1 MSELFC
7 VAILT
12 SNAGPFITAQPVSVR
27 KPPLSLRRPV
37 PHLLGSWRGI
47 GFRES
52 GGPSYDRGFR
62 QETFGPGG

>member
-7 VAILT
+7 FAIRA
-12 SNAGPFITAQPVSVR
+12 SNTGPFITAQPVSV
-27 KPPLSLRRPV
+27 KQPPLSLRRPV

-52 GGPSYDRGFR
+52 GGPSYDRRFR
-62 QETFGPGG
+62 QETFGTRG